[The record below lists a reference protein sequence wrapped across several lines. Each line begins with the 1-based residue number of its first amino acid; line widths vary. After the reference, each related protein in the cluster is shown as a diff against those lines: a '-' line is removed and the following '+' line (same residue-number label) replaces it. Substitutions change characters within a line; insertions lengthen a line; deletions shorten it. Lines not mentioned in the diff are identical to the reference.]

1 MLPIGEDW
9 KSAVFVIGILLCAFH
24 PKLKLEVCCAFFLFL
39 FFGRWQHGV

>member
-9 KSAVFVIGILLCAFH
+9 KRAVFVIGILLCAFH